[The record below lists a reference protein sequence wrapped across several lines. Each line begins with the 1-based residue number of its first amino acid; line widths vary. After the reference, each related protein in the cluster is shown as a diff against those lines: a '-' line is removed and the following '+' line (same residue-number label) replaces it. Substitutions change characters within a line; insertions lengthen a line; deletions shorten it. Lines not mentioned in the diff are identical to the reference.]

1 MRIVK
6 MKKYQ
11 GKRNIIVIEKM
22 MKSLKTKKE
31 RREQRKKLR
40 KVKRTYLILKK
51 KAIMTVL

>member
-1 MRIVK
+1 